1 MAVITISRQYGS
13 GGDEI
18 ADLLCQELGYHQ
30 FDKRLISQAAVGAGL
45 SDQEIIDFSEEN
57 YKVKNFMDRLFNRS
71 QTVAQVRVW
80 KEDAQGVRAPESIQ
94 IDEEYALMLT
104 KRAVEAA
111 HHTGNIV
118 IVGRGGQVILKDYLD
133 VVHIRIEAPLEDRI
147 QRVKTHMKA
156 ENNIS
161 TDTVAGRRKAQ
172 DLIGARDL
180 ASSDYL
186 HRFYGV
192 DWADPCLYHL
202 VINTGKVK
210 IKLAVQM
217 IIDMVNSPIVEKAL
231 T

>member
-18 ADLLCQELGYHQ
+18 ADRICEELGYRQ
-30 FDKRLISQAAVGAGL
+30 FDKRLLAQAAVDAGL

-71 QTVAQVRVW
+71 QPVAQVRVW
-80 KEDAQGVRAPESIQ
+80 KEDAQGVRAPELMQ
-94 IDEEYALMLT
+94 IDEEFALMLT

-118 IVGRGGQVILKDYLD
+118 IVGRGGQMILKDYLD
-133 VVHIRIEAPLEDRI
+133 VIHLRVEAPLEDRI
-147 QRVKTHMKA
+147 QRVKSQLKA
-156 ENNIS
+156 ENNVT
-161 TDTVAGRRKAQ
+161 TDTVEGRRKAQ
-172 DLIGARDL
+172 DMIGARDL

-186 HRFYGV
+186 YRFYGV

-202 VINTGKVK
+202 VINTGKIK
-210 IKLAVQM
+210 IKMAVDM
-217 IIDMVNSPIVEKAL
+217 VIDMVNSPIVEKASG
-231 T
+231 

>member
-18 ADLLCQELGYHQ
+18 ADRICQELGYRQ
-30 FDKRLISQAAVGAGL
+30 FDKRLIAQAAVGAGL

-80 KEDAQGVRAPESIQ
+80 KEDAQGVRSPESIQ

-133 VVHIRIEAPLEDRI
+133 VIHIRIEAPLEDRI
-147 QRVKTHMKA
+147 QRVKNQMKA
-156 ENNIS
+156 ESNL
-161 TDTVAGRRKAQ
+161 TADTVEARRKAQ
-172 DLIGARDL
+172 DRIGARDL

-186 HRFYGV
+186 QRFYGV
-192 DWADPCLYHL
+192 DWTDPCLYHL
-202 VINTGKVK
+202 VINTGKIK
-210 IKLAVQM
+210 IKMAVEI
-217 IIDMVNSPIVEKAL
+217 IIDVVNSPIVEKAL
-231 T
+231 V

>member
-18 ADLLCQELGYHQ
+18 ADRICEELGYRQ
-30 FDKRLISQAAVGAGL
+30 FDKRLLAQAAVDAGL

-71 QTVAQVRVW
+71 QPVAQVRIW
-80 KEDAQGVRAPESIQ
+80 KEDAQGVRAPELMQ
-94 IDEEYALMLT
+94 IDEEFALNLT

-118 IVGRGGQVILKDYLD
+118 IVGRGGQMILKDYLD
-133 VVHIRIEAPLEDRI
+133 VIHIRVEAPLEDRI
-147 QRVKTHMKA
+147 QRVKAQLKA
-156 ENNIS
+156 ESNLT
-161 TDTVAGRRKAQ
+161 TDTVEGRRKAQ
-172 DLIGARDL
+172 DIIGGRDL

-186 HRFYGV
+186 QRFYGV

-202 VINTGKVK
+202 VINSGK
-210 IKLAVQM
+210 IKIKMAVEM
-217 IIDMVNSPIVEKAL
+217 IIDMVNSPIVEKAPV
-231 T
+231 